1 MAEYYASKVI
11 KVAEGEIGV
20 TESPKNS
27 NKQKYGKEYGVNGT
41 AWCCQFVWWV
51 FKHAGASEL
60 FYGGDKTAW
69 VPSVRKHYTKKGK
82 WIRRGDGTPKPG
94 DLIIFGNRD
103 DSGSG
108 KHIGIVTKVTSSTV
122 YTIEGNTT
130 KSGFSA
136 NGGMVAAKSYS
147 RTNSNIAGYC
157 TVDYDKESEA
167 KTVMIEL
174 NQLEKGSKGDNVKA
188 LQILLIGYG
197 FDCGN
202 YGVDGDFGSAT
213 NEAVR
218 NYQKAKGL
226 TVDGIVGKNTW
237 NKLLGGM

>member
-1 MAEYYASKVI
+1 MIFADKIIEIAK
-11 KVAEGEIGV
+11 AEIGV

-60 FYGGDKTAW
+60 FYGGGKTAW
-69 VPSVRKHYTKKGK
+69 VPSVRKHYTQKGK
-82 WIRRGDGTPKPG
+82 WIRRGNGTPKPG
-94 DLIIFGNRD
+94 DIIIFGNRD

-108 KHIGIVTKVTSSTV
+108 KHIGIITKVTSSTV
-122 YTIEGNTT
+122 YTVEGNTT
-130 KSGFSA
+130 KSGYSA

-157 TVDYDKESEA
+157 SIDYNDEVKETVEV
-167 KTVMIEL
+167 TVETL
-174 NQLEKGSKGDNVKA
+174 KKGSKGDNVKA
-188 LQILLIGYG
+188 LQTLLIGYG
-197 FDCGN
+197 YDCGK
-202 YGVDGDFGSAT
+202 YGADGDFGSAT

-226 TVDGIVGKNTW
+226 SVDGIVGKNTW
-237 NKLLGGM
+237 NKLLGG

>member
-11 KVAEGEIGV
+11 KIAEGEVGV

-51 FKHAGASEL
+51 FKHAGASPL
-60 FYGGDKTAW
+60 FYGGGKTAW
-69 VPSVRKHYTKKGK
+69 VPSVRKHYTQKGK
-82 WIRRGDGTPKPG
+82 WIRRGNGTPKPG
-94 DLIIFGNRD
+94 DIIIFGNRD

-130 KSGFSA
+130 KTGYSA

-147 RTNSNIAGYC
+147 RSNANIAGYC
-157 TVDYDKESEA
+157 SIDYDDKEKE
-167 KTVMIEL
+167 TVEVTVEML
-174 NQLEKGSKGDNVKA
+174 KKGSKGDNVKA

-197 FDCGN
+197 FNCGK
-202 YGVDGDFGSAT
+202 YGTDGDFGSAT
-213 NEAVR
+213 DEAVR

-237 NKLLGGM
+237 NKLLGG

>member
-11 KVAEGEIGV
+11 KIAEGEVGV

-51 FKHAGASEL
+51 FKHAGASPL
-60 FYGGDKTAW
+60 FYGGGKTAW

-157 TVDYDKESEA
+157 TVDYNKESEE

-174 NQLEKGSKGDNVKA
+174 NELEKGSKGEQVKTA
-188 LQILLIGYG
+188 QRLLIALGYPLQKS
-197 FDCGN
+197 
-202 YGVDGDFGSAT
+202 GVDGDFGDETRAAT
-213 NEAVR
+213 ISF
-218 NYQKAKGL
+218 QKDKKLDA
-226 TVDGIVGKNTW
+226 DGVIGKNTW
-237 NKLLGGM
+237 SALLGV

>member
-1 MAEYYASKVI
+1 MTTANDVI
-11 KVAEGEIGV
+11 KIAQGEIGV
-20 TESPKNS
+20 KESPANS
-27 NKQKYGKEYGVNGT
+27 NMQKYGKEYGANGT

-60 FYGGDKTAW
+60 FYGGGKTAW
-69 VPSVRKHYTKKGK
+69 VPSVRKHYAQKGK

-108 KHIGIVTKVTSSTV
+108 KHIGIITKVTSSTV
-122 YTIEGNTT
+122 YTVEGNTT
-130 KSGFSA
+130 KTGYSA

-202 YGVDGDFGSAT
+202 YGADGDFGSAT

-218 NYQKAKGL
+218 KYQKAKGL
-226 TVDGIVGKNTW
+226 TVDGIVGEKTW
-237 NKLLGGM
+237 KKILNV

>member
-1 MAEYYASKVI
+1 MIFADKIIEIAK
-11 KVAEGEIGV
+11 AEIGV

-51 FKHAGASEL
+51 FKHAGASPL
-60 FYGGDKTAW
+60 FYGGGKTAW
-69 VPSVRKHYTKKGK
+69 VPSVRKHYTQKGK
-82 WIRRGDGTPKPG
+82 WIRRGDDTPKPG

-108 KHIGIVTKVTSSTV
+108 KHIGIITKVTSSTV
-122 YTIEGNTT
+122 YTVEGNTT
-130 KSGFSA
+130 KTGYSA

-157 TVDYDKESEA
+157 SIDYNDEVREMVEVTVETLK
-167 KTVMIEL
+167 
-174 NQLEKGSKGDNVKA
+174 KGSKGDNVKA
-188 LQILLIGYG
+188 LQTLLIGYG
-197 FDCGN
+197 YDCGK
-202 YGVDGDFGSAT
+202 YGADGDFGSAT
-213 NEAVR
+213 DEAVKK
-218 NYQKAKGL
+218 YQKKNGL

-237 NKLLGGM
+237 NKLLGG

>member
-1 MAEYYASKVI
+1 MIFADKIIEIAK
-11 KVAEGEIGV
+11 AEIGV

-60 FYGGDKTAW
+60 FYGGGKTAW
-69 VPSVRKHYTKKGK
+69 VPSVRKHYTQKGK
-82 WIRRGDGTPKPG
+82 WIRRGNGTPKPG
-94 DLIIFGNRD
+94 DIIIFGNRD

-157 TVDYDKESEA
+157 SIDYDDKEKE
-167 KTVMIEL
+167 TVEVTVETL
-174 NQLEKGSKGDNVKA
+174 KKGSKGDNVKA

-197 FDCGN
+197 FNCGK
-202 YGVDGDFGSAT
+202 YGTDGDFGSDT
-213 NEAVR
+213 DEAVKA
-218 NYQKAKGL
+218 YQKKKGL
-226 TVDGIVGKNTW
+226 SVDGIVGKNTW
-237 NKLLGGM
+237 NKLLGG

>member
-1 MAEYYASKVI
+1 MIFADKIIEIAK
-11 KVAEGEIGV
+11 AEIGV

-51 FKHAGASEL
+51 FKHAGASAL
-60 FYGGDKTAW
+60 FYGGGKTAW
-69 VPSVRKHYTKKGK
+69 VPSVRKHYTQKGK

-122 YTIEGNTT
+122 YTVEGNTT
-130 KSGFSA
+130 KSGYSA

-147 RTNSNIAGYC
+147 RTNGNIAGYC
-157 TVDYDKESEA
+157 SVDYDDEVKE
-167 KTVMIEL
+167 TVEMT
-174 NQLEKGSKGDNVKA
+174 LEVLKKGSKGDNVKA

-197 FDCGN
+197 FDCGS
-202 YGVDGDFGSAT
+202 YGADGDFGSAT
-213 NEAVR
+213 DEAVR

>member
-1 MAEYYASKVI
+1 MIFADKIIEIAK
-11 KVAEGEIGV
+11 AEIGV

-51 FKHAGASEL
+51 FKHAGASPL
-60 FYGGDKTAW
+60 FYGGGKTAW
-69 VPSVRKHYTKKGK
+69 VPSVRKHYTQKGK

-108 KHIGIVTKVTSSTV
+108 KHIGIITKVTSSTV
-122 YTIEGNTT
+122 YTVEGNTT
-130 KSGFSA
+130 KSGYSA

-157 TVDYDKESEA
+157 SIDYNDEVKETVEV
-167 KTVMIEL
+167 TVETL
-174 NQLEKGSKGDNVKA
+174 KKGSKGDNVKA

-202 YGVDGDFGSAT
+202 YGADGDFGSAT
-213 NEAVR
+213 DEAVKA
-218 NYQKAKGL
+218 YQKKNGL
-226 TVDGIVGKNTW
+226 DVDGIVGKNTW
-237 NKLLGGM
+237 NKLLGG

>member
-1 MAEYYASKVI
+1 MIFADKIIEIAK
-11 KVAEGEIGV
+11 AEIGV

-51 FKHAGASEL
+51 FKHAGASAL
-60 FYGGDKTAW
+60 FYGGGKTAW
-69 VPSVRKHYTKKGK
+69 VPSVRKHYTQKGK

-108 KHIGIVTKVTSSTV
+108 KHIGIITKVTSSTV
-122 YTIEGNTT
+122 YTVEGNTT
-130 KSGFSA
+130 KSGYSA

-147 RTNSNIAGYC
+147 RTNGNIAGYC
-157 TVDYDKESEA
+157 SVDYDDEVKE
-167 KTVMIEL
+167 TVEMT
-174 NQLEKGSKGDNVKA
+174 LEVLKKGSKGDNVKA

-197 FDCGN
+197 FDCGS
-202 YGVDGDFGSAT
+202 YGADGDFGSAT
-213 NEAVR
+213 DEAVR

>member
-1 MAEYYASKVI
+1 MIFADKIIEIAK
-11 KVAEGEIGV
+11 AEIGV

-60 FYGGDKTAW
+60 FYGGGKTAW
-69 VPSVRKHYTKKGK
+69 VPSVRKHYTQKGK
-82 WIRRGDGTPKPG
+82 WIRRGNGTPKPG
-94 DLIIFGNRD
+94 DIIIFGNRD

-108 KHIGIVTKVTSSTV
+108 KHIGIITKVTSSTV

-147 RTNSNIAGYC
+147 RSNANIAGYC
-157 TVDYDKESEA
+157 SIDYDDEVKE
-167 KTVMIEL
+167 TVEVTVETL
-174 NQLEKGSKGDNVKA
+174 KKGSKSDNVKA

-197 FDCGN
+197 FDCGK
-202 YGVDGDFGSAT
+202 YGADGDFGSAT
-213 NEAVR
+213 DEAVKA
-218 NYQKAKGL
+218 YQKKNGL
-226 TVDGIVGKNTW
+226 DVDGIVGKNTW
-237 NKLLGGM
+237 NKLLGG

>member
-1 MAEYYASKVI
+1 MIFADKIIEIAK
-11 KVAEGEIGV
+11 AEIGV

-51 FKHAGASEL
+51 FKHAGASPL
-60 FYGGDKTAW
+60 FYGGGKTAW
-69 VPSVRKHYTKKGK
+69 VPSVRKHYTQKGK
-82 WIRRGDGTPKPG
+82 WIRRGNGTPKPG
-94 DLIIFGNRD
+94 DIIIFGNRD

-108 KHIGIVTKVTSSTV
+108 KHIGIVTKITSSTV

-147 RTNSNIAGYC
+147 RSNANIAGYC
-157 TVDYDKESEA
+157 SIDYDDKEKE
-167 KTVMIEL
+167 TVEVTVEML
-174 NQLEKGSKGDNVKA
+174 KKGSKGDNVKA

-197 FDCGN
+197 FNCGK
-202 YGVDGDFGSAT
+202 YGTDGDFGSAT
-213 NEAVR
+213 DEAVKA
-218 NYQKAKGL
+218 YQKKNEL
-226 TVDGIVGKNTW
+226 DVDGIVGKNTW
-237 NKLLGGM
+237 NKLLGG

>member
-1 MAEYYASKVI
+1 M
-11 KVAEGEIGV
+11 
-20 TESPKNS
+20 
-27 NKQKYGKEYGVNGT
+27 
-41 AWCCQFVWWV
+41 

-60 FYGGDKTAW
+60 FYGGGKTAW
-69 VPSVRKHYTKKGK
+69 VPSVRKHYTQKGK
-82 WIRRGDGTPKPG
+82 WIRRGNGTPKPG
-94 DLIIFGNRD
+94 DIIIFGNRD

-157 TVDYDKESEA
+157 SVDYDDEA
-167 KTVMIEL
+167 KETFEVTVETL
-174 NQLEKGSKGDNVKA
+174 KKGSKSDNVKA

-197 FDCGN
+197 FNCGK
-202 YGVDGDFGSAT
+202 YGTDGDFGSAT
-213 NEAVR
+213 DEAVR

>member
-60 FYGGDKTAW
+60 FYGGGKTAW
-69 VPSVRKHYTKKGK
+69 VPSVRKHYAKKGK

-108 KHIGIVTKVTSSTV
+108 KHIGIITKVTSSTV
-122 YTIEGNTT
+122 YTVEGNTT
-130 KSGFSA
+130 KTGYSA

-157 TVDYDKESEA
+157 SVDYDDEEKE
-167 KTVMIEL
+167 TVEVTVETL
-174 NQLEKGSKGDNVKA
+174 KKGSKGDNVKA
-188 LQILLIGYG
+188 LQTLLIGYG
-197 FDCGN
+197 YDCGRH
-202 YGVDGDFGSAT
+202 GADGDFGSAT
-213 NEAVR
+213 DEAVKA
-218 NYQKAKGL
+218 YQKKNGL
-226 TVDGIVGKNTW
+226 DVDGIVGKNTW
-237 NKLLGGM
+237 NKLLGG

>member
-1 MAEYYASKVI
+1 MIFANKIIEIAK
-11 KVAEGEIGV
+11 AEIGV

-51 FKHAGASEL
+51 FKHAGASPL
-60 FYGGDKTAW
+60 FYGGGKTAW
-69 VPSVRKHYTKKGK
+69 VPSVRKHYTQKGK

-108 KHIGIVTKVTSSTV
+108 KHIGIITKVTSSTV
-122 YTIEGNTT
+122 YTVEGNTT
-130 KSGFSA
+130 KSGYSA

-147 RTNSNIAGYC
+147 RSNANIAGYC
-157 TVDYDKESEA
+157 SIDYDDEVKE
-167 KTVMIEL
+167 TVEVTVETL
-174 NQLEKGSKGDNVKA
+174 KKGSKSDNVKA

-197 FDCGN
+197 FDCGK
-202 YGVDGDFGSAT
+202 YGADGDFGSAT
-213 NEAVR
+213 DEAVKA
-218 NYQKAKGL
+218 YQKKNGL
-226 TVDGIVGKNTW
+226 DVDGIVGKNTW
-237 NKLLGGM
+237 NKLLGG

>member
-1 MAEYYASKVI
+1 MIFADKIIEIAK
-11 KVAEGEIGV
+11 AEIGV

-51 FKHAGASEL
+51 FKHANASPF
-60 FYGGDKTAW
+60 FYGGGKTAW
-69 VPSVRKHYTKKGK
+69 VPSVRKHYTQKGK
-82 WIRRGDGTPKPG
+82 WIRRGNGTPKPG
-94 DLIIFGNRD
+94 DIIIFGNRD

-130 KSGFSA
+130 KTGYSA

-147 RTNSNIAGYC
+147 RSNANIAGYC
-157 TVDYDKESEA
+157 SIDYDDKEKE
-167 KTVMIEL
+167 TVEVTVEML
-174 NQLEKGSKGDNVKA
+174 KKGSKSDNVKA

-197 FDCGN
+197 FDCGK
-202 YGVDGDFGSAT
+202 YGADGDFGSAT
-213 NEAVR
+213 DEAVKA
-218 NYQKAKGL
+218 YQKKNGL
-226 TVDGIVGKNTW
+226 DVDGIVGKNTW
-237 NKLLGGM
+237 NKLLGG

>member
-1 MAEYYASKVI
+1 MIFANKIIEIAK
-11 KVAEGEIGV
+11 AEIGV

-60 FYGGDKTAW
+60 FYGGGKTAW
-69 VPSVRKHYTKKGK
+69 VPSVRKHYTQKGK
-82 WIRRGDGTPKPG
+82 WIRRGNGTPKPG
-94 DLIIFGNRD
+94 DIIIFGNRD

-157 TVDYDKESEA
+157 SVDYDDEA
-167 KTVMIEL
+167 KETFEVTVETL
-174 NQLEKGSKGDNVKA
+174 KKGSKSDNVKA

-197 FDCGN
+197 FNCGK
-202 YGVDGDFGSAT
+202 YGTDGDFGSAT
-213 NEAVR
+213 DEAVR

>member
-1 MAEYYASKVI
+1 MIFADKIIEIAK
-11 KVAEGEIGV
+11 AEIGV

-60 FYGGDKTAW
+60 FYGGGKTAW
-69 VPSVRKHYTKKGK
+69 VPSVRKHYTQKGK
-82 WIRRGDGTPKPG
+82 WIRRGNGTPKPG
-94 DLIIFGNRD
+94 DIIIFGNRD

-108 KHIGIVTKVTSSTV
+108 KHIGIITKVTSSTV

-147 RTNSNIAGYC
+147 RSNANIASYC
-157 TVDYDKESEA
+157 SIDYDDEVKE
-167 KTVMIEL
+167 TVEVTVETL
-174 NQLEKGSKGDNVKA
+174 KKGSKSDNVKA

-197 FDCGN
+197 FDCGK
-202 YGVDGDFGSAT
+202 YGADGDFGSAT
-213 NEAVR
+213 DEAVKA
-218 NYQKAKGL
+218 YQKKNGL
-226 TVDGIVGKNTW
+226 DVDGIVGKNTW
-237 NKLLGGM
+237 NKLLGG

>member
-1 MAEYYASKVI
+1 MIFANKIIEIAK
-11 KVAEGEIGV
+11 AEIGV

-51 FKHAGASEL
+51 FKHAGASPL
-60 FYGGDKTAW
+60 FYGGGKTAW
-69 VPSVRKHYTKKGK
+69 VPSVRKHYTQKGK

-108 KHIGIVTKVTSSTV
+108 KHIGIITKVTSSTV
-122 YTIEGNTT
+122 YTVEGNTT
-130 KSGFSA
+130 KSGYSA

-157 TVDYDKESEA
+157 SIDYNDEVKETVEV
-167 KTVMIEL
+167 TVETL
-174 NQLEKGSKGDNVKA
+174 KKGSKGDNVKA
-188 LQILLIGYG
+188 LQTLLIGYG
-197 FDCGN
+197 YDCGN
-202 YGVDGDFGSAT
+202 YGADGDFGSAT
-213 NEAVR
+213 DEAVKA
-218 NYQKAKGL
+218 YQKKNGL
-226 TVDGIVGKNTW
+226 DVDGIVGKNTW

>member
-1 MAEYYASKVI
+1 MIFANKIIEIAK
-11 KVAEGEIGV
+11 AEIGV

-27 NKQKYGKEYGVNGT
+27 NNQKYGKEYGVNGT

-108 KHIGIVTKVTSSTV
+108 KHIGIITKVTSSTV
-122 YTIEGNTT
+122 YTVEGNTT
-130 KSGFSA
+130 KSGYSA

-157 TVDYDKESEA
+157 SVDYNKESEA

-174 NQLEKGSKGDNVKA
+174 NELEKGSKGDNVKA
-188 LQILLIGYG
+188 LQTLLIGYG
-197 FDCGN
+197 FDCGK
-202 YGVDGDFGSAT
+202 YGADGDFGLAT
-213 NEAVR
+213 DEAVKA
-218 NYQKAKGL
+218 YQKKNGL
-226 TVDGIVGKNTW
+226 DVDGIVGKNTW
-237 NKLLGGM
+237 NKLLGG

>member
-1 MAEYYASKVI
+1 MIFANKIIEIAK
-11 KVAEGEIGV
+11 AEIGV

-51 FKHAGASEL
+51 FKHAGASAL
-60 FYGGDKTAW
+60 FYGGGKTAW
-69 VPSVRKHYTKKGK
+69 VPSVRKHYTQKGK

-108 KHIGIVTKVTSSTV
+108 KHIGIITKVTSSTV
-122 YTIEGNTT
+122 YTVEGNTT
-130 KSGFSA
+130 KSGYSA

-147 RTNSNIAGYC
+147 RTNGNIAGYC
-157 TVDYDKESEA
+157 SVDYDDEVKE
-167 KTVMIEL
+167 TVEMT
-174 NQLEKGSKGDNVKA
+174 LEVLKKGSKGDNVKA

-197 FDCGN
+197 FDCGS
-202 YGVDGDFGSAT
+202 YGADGDFGSAT
-213 NEAVR
+213 DEAVR

>member
-1 MAEYYASKVI
+1 MIFADKIIEIAK
-11 KVAEGEIGV
+11 AEIGV

-51 FKHAGASEL
+51 FKHANASPL
-60 FYGGDKTAW
+60 FYGGGKTAW
-69 VPSVRKHYTKKGK
+69 VPSVRKHYTQKGK
-82 WIRRGDGTPKPG
+82 WIRRGNGTPKPG
-94 DLIIFGNRD
+94 DIIIFGNRD

-157 TVDYDKESEA
+157 SVDYDDEA
-167 KTVMIEL
+167 KETFEVTVETL
-174 NQLEKGSKGDNVKA
+174 KKGSKSDNVKA

-197 FDCGN
+197 FNCGK
-202 YGVDGDFGSAT
+202 YGTDGDFGSAT
-213 NEAVR
+213 DEAVR

>member
-1 MAEYYASKVI
+1 MIFANKIIEIAK
-11 KVAEGEIGV
+11 AEIGV

-51 FKHAGASEL
+51 FKHANASPL
-60 FYGGDKTAW
+60 FYGGGKTAW
-69 VPSVRKHYTKKGK
+69 VPSVRKHYTQKGK
-82 WIRRGDGTPKPG
+82 WIRRGNGTPKPG
-94 DLIIFGNRD
+94 DIIIFGNRD

-157 TVDYDKESEA
+157 SVDYDDEA
-167 KTVMIEL
+167 KETFEVTVETL
-174 NQLEKGSKGDNVKA
+174 KKGSKSDNVKA

-197 FDCGN
+197 FNCGK
-202 YGVDGDFGSAT
+202 YGTDGDFGSAT
-213 NEAVR
+213 DEAVR

>member
-1 MAEYYASKVI
+1 MIFADKIIEIAK
-11 KVAEGEIGV
+11 AEIGV

-51 FKHAGASEL
+51 FKHAGASPL
-60 FYGGDKTAW
+60 FYGGGKTAW

-147 RTNSNIAGYC
+147 RSNANIAGYC
-157 TVDYDKESEA
+157 SIDYDDKEKE
-167 KTVMIEL
+167 TVEVTVEML
-174 NQLEKGSKGDNVKA
+174 KKGSKGDNVKA

-197 FDCGN
+197 FNCGK
-202 YGVDGDFGSAT
+202 YGTDGDFGSAT
-213 NEAVR
+213 DEAVKA
-218 NYQKAKGL
+218 YQKAKGL
-226 TVDGIVGKNTW
+226 SVDGIVGKNTW
-237 NKLLGGM
+237 NKLLGG

>member
-1 MAEYYASKVI
+1 MIFADKIIEIAK
-11 KVAEGEIGV
+11 AEIGV

-51 FKHAGASEL
+51 FKHAGASAL
-60 FYGGDKTAW
+60 FYGGGKTAW
-69 VPSVRKHYTKKGK
+69 VPSVRKHYTQKGK
-82 WIRRGDGTPKPG
+82 WIRRGNGTPKSG
-94 DLIIFGNRD
+94 DIIIFGNRD

-147 RTNSNIAGYC
+147 RSNANIAGYC
-157 TVDYDKESEA
+157 SIDYDDEVKE
-167 KTVMIEL
+167 TVEVTVEML
-174 NQLEKGSKGDNVKA
+174 KKGSKGDNVKA

-197 FDCGN
+197 FNCGK
-202 YGVDGDFGSAT
+202 YGTDGDFGSAT
-213 NEAVR
+213 DEAVKA
-218 NYQKAKGL
+218 YQKKNGL
-226 TVDGIVGKNTW
+226 DVDGIVGKNTW

>member
-1 MAEYYASKVI
+1 MIFADKIIEIAK
-11 KVAEGEIGV
+11 AEIGV

-51 FKHAGASEL
+51 FKHAGASAL
-60 FYGGDKTAW
+60 FYGGGKTAW
-69 VPSVRKHYTKKGK
+69 VPSVRKHYTQKGK

-108 KHIGIVTKVTSSTV
+108 KHIGIITKVTSSTV
-122 YTIEGNTT
+122 YTVEGNTT
-130 KSGFSA
+130 KSGYSA

-157 TVDYDKESEA
+157 SIDYNDEVKETVEV
-167 KTVMIEL
+167 TVETL
-174 NQLEKGSKGDNVKA
+174 KKGSKGDNVKA

-202 YGVDGDFGSAT
+202 YGADGDFGSAT
-213 NEAVR
+213 DEAVKA
-218 NYQKAKGL
+218 YQKKNGL
-226 TVDGIVGKNTW
+226 DVDGIVGKNTW
-237 NKLLGGM
+237 NKLLGG

>member
-1 MAEYYASKVI
+1 MTTANDII
-11 KVAEGEIGV
+11 KIAQGELGV
-20 TESPKNS
+20 KESPANS
-27 NKQKYGKEYGVNGT
+27 NMQKYGKEYGANGT

-60 FYGGDKTAW
+60 FYGGGKTAW
-69 VPSVRKHYTKKGK
+69 VPSVRKHYAQKGK

-108 KHIGIVTKVTSSTV
+108 KHIGIITKVTSSTV

-130 KSGFSA
+130 KTGYSA

-202 YGVDGDFGSAT
+202 YGADGDFGSAT

-218 NYQKAKGL
+218 KYQKAKGL
-226 TVDGIVGKNTW
+226 TVDGIVGEKTW
-237 NKLLGGM
+237 KKILNV